1 MVVTFLPISDKKT
14 VEVTG
19 EVAGEVTMEVTMEV
33 TGEVTRE
40 VGRLL
45 AAVSGAMSRLEIQAV
60 LNLKHEDH
68 FRAAYLVPAL
78 HAGLI
83 EMTIPDKPKSRLQ
96 KYRLTKKGKA
106 WFDKYIGKGK

>member
-1 MVVTFLPISDKKT
+1 MPVGRKYCLSRYLRTSQAGSESSLCS
-14 VEVTG
+14 EQVTG
-19 EVAGEVTMEVTMEV
+19 EVD
-33 TGEVTRE
+33 
-40 VGRLL
+40 RLL
-45 AAVSGAMSRLEIQAV
+45 AAMSGAMSRLEIQAA

-78 HAGLI
+78 QTGLI

-106 WFDKYIGKGK
+106 WFDKHIGKGN